1 MNERK
6 TDIKHEEKQQ
16 TNKTFDDTWVCS
28 LSFSWRV
35 MAMLSV
41 VKPLCWTGS
50 PILTPKPPSG
60 QCVGVDYW
68 ISSGPVCFLFMTDHH
83 VTFYE
88 ARMRCEALDA
98 TLVAVHDNATLQFL
112 ASMFSGQL
120 WIGLISS
127 ETGKLHKKMFS

>member
-1 MNERK
+1 
-6 TDIKHEEKQQ
+6 
-16 TNKTFDDTWVCS
+16 
-28 LSFSWRV
+28 
-35 MAMLSV
+35 MLSV
-41 VKPLCWTGS
+41 FKPLCWTGS

-68 ISSGPVCFLFMTDHH
+68 ISSGPVCFLFLTDDH

-98 TLVAVHDNATLQFL
+98 TLVAIHDNATLQFL